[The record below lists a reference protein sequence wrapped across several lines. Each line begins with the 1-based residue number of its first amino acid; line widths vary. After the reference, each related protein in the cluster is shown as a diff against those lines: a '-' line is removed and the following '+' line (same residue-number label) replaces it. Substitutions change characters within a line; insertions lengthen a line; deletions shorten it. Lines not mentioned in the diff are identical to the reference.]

1 MNQKPPSKWQSI
13 GQRLAQCKDGEY
25 IVVEPEGDV
34 DKEARK
40 LRCRLDRIAVCR
52 LIRRSVKIVDGKII
66 VTRLGLL
73 PVLVVFGAPGL
84 SAAQAGVL
92 RGHQG
97 VHGFRKP
104 RCTT

>member
-34 DKEARK
+34 DQEARK

-92 RGHQG
+92 RGHRG
-97 VHGFRKP
+97 VHGWQSAR
-104 RCTT
+104 R

>member
-1 MNQKPPSKWQSI
+1 VNQKPPSKWQSI

-34 DKEARK
+34 DQEARK

-92 RGHQG
+92 RGHRG
-97 VHGFRKP
+97 VHGWQSAR
-104 RCTT
+104 R